1 MTNEEIARFFNNT
14 RAFIQGNPDLRDL
27 QVEGWRQ
34 NQQAFSWWEAGTLL
48 TIGIYG
54 DNLSEKREKGGWLC
68 QEGRGKNGG
77 KSVQQLIYQS
87 DEEKKRPKEKR

>member
-1 MTNEEIARFFNNT
+1 MN
-14 RAFIQGNPDLRDL
+14 RDFGSAGVL
-27 QVEGWRQ
+27 LTDK
-34 NQQAFSWWEAGTLL
+34 EAGTLL

-68 QEGRGKNGG
+68 QAGRGKNGG